1 MMSFPIGS
9 HADKLDGENAS
20 PTGLPNE
27 ASQSFC
33 NSMGPK
39 PDELFRF
46 LIVDSGVAD
55 MVSSSAGLIDSRMLA
70 LLLWFEIDI

>member
-39 PDELFRF
+39 PDELFR
-46 LIVDSGVAD
+46 S
-55 MVSSSAGLIDSRMLA
+55 
-70 LLLWFEIDI
+70 

>member
-39 PDELFRF
+39 PDELFRG
-46 LIVDSGVAD
+46 SD
-55 MVSSSAGLIDSRMLA
+55 MVSSSSGLIDSRMQA
-70 LLLWFEIDI
+70 LLPRFEIDF